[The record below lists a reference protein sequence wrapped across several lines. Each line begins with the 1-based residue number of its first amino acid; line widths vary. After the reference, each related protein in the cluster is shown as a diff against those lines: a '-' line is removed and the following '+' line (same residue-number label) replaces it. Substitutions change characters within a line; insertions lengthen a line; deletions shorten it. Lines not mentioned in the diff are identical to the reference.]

1 MGEPDGSVRPDAGQ
15 RPPDVGRP
23 LVVALVGNPNT
34 GKSTLFTALAGIPTR
49 IGNYPGVTVEE
60 KVGRFSHRG
69 RAIDL
74 VDLPG
79 TYSLVPKSPDEQVVV
94 DVLRGR
100 LPGVPTPDCVVI
112 VADATNLER
121 NCFLAT
127 QTLELGLPAVVA
139 LTLGDAAEEKGIT
152 IDTDELA
159 RRLCCPV
166 VRVVAPAGRGIDA
179 LGDRIL
185 AVAGSR
191 PSSQQGLARHAAAV
205 DARHDAAARE
215 AIARYAW
222 IEELL
227 AGVVQRHTPSRRP
240 LSERIDAV
248 LTHRV
253 WGALIFAAT
262 MLAMFSAI
270 FWLAT
275 PMMDGISAGVDA
287 IAGMVEGLLPPGAIR
302 SLVVDGVIAGVGGV
316 VVFVP
321 QIAMLFLFVALL
333 EGCGYLS
340 RAAFLMDRLLCGVGL
355 GGKSFIPLLS
365 SFACAIPGIMAARTI
380 ESPRDRLLTILVAP
394 LMSCSAR
401 LPVYLLLC
409 GAFVPNVAVGVS
421 WLRLPALVLA
431 GMYAVGVVAAA
442 AVALVLSRTVFFG
455 PPQPFVMELPG
466 WRWPRPA
473 VVLERVREAVWS
485 FLGNA
490 GTLIVA
496 VSIVIWALSH
506 YPHDDAAIEAD
517 VAGGRASL
525 AARLAAVAADDP
537 DHAELSAEL
546 AELDTEEG
554 LEAAR
559 RGAAQRQSLLGRMG
573 RLVEPLVRPLGWD
586 WRLGCAAIASFPAR
600 EVVLGTLG
608 VIYNLGDVDPGEE
621 AGASALVRRLRAA
634 TWDGTNRKVF
644 TLPVALSIMVFF
656 ALCAQCASTLV
667 VIGRETNSWIWPVV
681 TFTYMTVL
689 AWLAAF
695 ATYQIGTRLL
705 G

>member
-1 MGEPDGSVRPDAGQ
+1 MHEPST
-15 RPPDVGRP
+15 GRP
-23 LVVALVGNPNT
+23 HLTAALLGNPNT
-34 GKSTLFTALAGIPTR
+34 GKSTLFSALAGIPTR

-60 KVGRFSHRG
+60 KVGRFAHAG
-69 RAIDL
+69 RTIDL

-79 TYSLVPKSPDEQVVV
+79 TYSFSPQSPDEQVAV
-94 DVLRGR
+94 DVVHGR
-100 LPGVPTPDCVVI
+100 VAGVAKPDCVV
-112 VADATNLER
+112 VVVDATNLER
-121 NCFLAT
+121 NCYLVGLA
-127 QTLELGLPAVVA
+127 LELGLPVVVA
-139 LTLGDAAEEKGIT
+139 LTLGDVAAAKGVEV
-152 IDTDELA
+152 DAPALG
-159 RRLCCPV
+159 RRLGCPV
-166 VRVVAPAGRGIDA
+166 VPVTAPTGGGIAALRDAIVAAADAPAPPRPDVAAHLAGVAAGR
-179 LGDRIL
+179 
-185 AVAGSR
+185 
-191 PSSQQGLARHAAAV
+191 PAAE
-205 DARHDAAARE
+205 RE

-222 IEELL
+222 IDTVL
-227 AGVVQRHTPSRRP
+227 AGVVRRTPPAARP
-240 LSERIDAV
+240 LDERIDAL

-253 WGALIFAAT
+253 WGTLAFVAV
-262 MLAMFSAI
+262 MLALFTSI
-270 FWLAT
+270 FTLAA
-275 PMMDGISAGVDA
+275 PLMDLISQG
-287 IAGMVEGLLPPGAIR
+287 VEGVAAVVERSLPDGAIR
-302 SLVVDGVIAGVGGV
+302 SLLVDGVIAGVGGV
-316 VVFVP
+316 VVFLP
-321 QIAMLFLFVALL
+321 QIALLFLFVAVL
-333 EGCGYLS
+333 EGCGYLA
-340 RAAFLMDRLLCGVGL
+340 RAAYLMDRLLVGAGL
-355 GGKSFIPLLS
+355 SGKSFIPLLS

-380 ESPRDRLLTILVAP
+380 ENRRDRLLTILVAP

-421 WLRLPALVLA
+421 WLRLPAVVLA

-442 AVALVLSRTVFFG
+442 LVALALSRTVFFG

-485 FLGNA
+485 FLQNA

-496 VSIVIWALSH
+496 VSIVIWALSS
-506 YPHDDAAIEAD
+506 YPRDADAIAAD
-517 VAGGRASL
+517 VAAGRASL
-525 AARLAAVAADDP
+525 AARLAELAADDP
-537 DHAELSAEL
+537 DHDEL
-546 AELDTEEG
+546 AAALAALDTEEG
-554 LEAAR
+554 LESAR
-559 RGAAQRQSLLGRMG
+559 RGAAQRQSALGRMG

-608 VIYNLGDVDPGEE
+608 VIYNLGDVDPGDE

-667 VIGRETNSWIWPVV
+667 VIGRETGSWVWPVV